1 MTKKPKKI
9 DSRPALS
16 KGQKDALFQSA
27 LLDTPTYK
35 LVAQSD
41 ISIEVFQELDF
52 YLWCIWEVADRFY
65 KRQQRLPALKE
76 LRIEL
81 EQRMDDPQDYL
92 DDDVVE
98 DITDFYKELKAL
110 DEPPLGKDT
119 AREYLQQ
126 FFKEK
131 AWRATGHLA
140 SAQSKIPVS
149 ITEALDTVKADIAA
163 AESLAAEA
171 IPSPFDQKQYD
182 PLTVTSNFIPYG
194 VPFIDAYLGGGGV
207 AGEVYLLLGP
217 SGSAKAQPLTSLIL
231 TPDGWVQM
239 GDLVVGDYVIARNGE
254 PTKVLGV
261 FPQGTVP
268 TYEITFSDGTKTQC
282 SGDHLWLVYDK
293 FSSIDE
299 RRDPTNPKKRINRTK
314 GKAKIVSAGD
324 LAKQALYR
332 QDIRGWKR
340 WRYWIPMCEPVQF
353 SKQAAPRLDPWLLG
367 FLVGDGNLSDS
378 VGFHCVEPDILL
390 RIQQEIELIGYVLSP
405 QGRGTNDWRIVKE
418 TKEKRGANII
428 RDEIVRYGLNVKSSE
443 KFIPDAYRFGNVETR
458 ILFLQG
464 LFDADVTVSS
474 NTDQKGHI
482 TFSTSSN
489 QLMKDVRFMIESLGG
504 TATLSHRT
512 NCGYKNKA
520 GTFVRCLDSYLL
532 YIKCSIPLVSSKKH
546 LKKYKPSNVPPHRQI
561 REVKRVEDKAC
572 QCILVED
579 SEHLYL
585 TNNCIVTHNT
595 TLSQQLSISLAALQ
609 MAKWEHGNKRQ
620 SLGMSYFV
628 SYEMPGHE
636 IMARLYANFAQIN
649 VQKFFEGAPLAK
661 GLDMSPQDQV
671 LFAKAIEYGVRV
683 PSEKER
689 YEHAKKR
696 LSNNWRLLDYSGM
709 SLNEDDLPNPGK
721 GSGLWPEI
729 ANQIAA
735 DMESYKRQGK
745 KRHVAGIFI
754 DYIGIMAQRHCQF
767 HDKDPSRHIR
777 IVCAEAPQN
786 ARSYLSYRFSCPVF
800 LVHQLNAAAAKLK
813 PGQIADMGDAAE
825 SKTMSHNCNA
835 VFVVSQPTSDE
846 HRLVR
851 INRQKGR
858 RMPGMGSVVLQV
870 QGQYARVREVGDLWS
885 WDDLTREFI
894 PQTSMDVRYRPEKED
909 AEMKP
914 MRFDGQEFELI
925 TFGD

>member
-1 MTKKPKKI
+1 MKKSKKI

-27 LLDTPTYK
+27 LLDAPIYK
-35 LVAQSD
+35 LIAQSE
-41 ISIEVFQELDF
+41 ISIEHFRELDF

-126 FFKEK
+126 FFREK

-149 ITEALDTVKADIAA
+149 IIEALDTVKADIAA
-163 AESLAAEA
+163 AESLSAEA

-182 PLTVTSNFIPYG
+182 PLTVTSNLTPYG
-194 VPFIDAYLGGGGV
+194 VPFIDAYLGGGGI

-217 SGSAKAQPLTSLIL
+217 SGSAK
-231 TPDGWVQM
+231 
-239 GDLVVGDYVIARNGE
+239 
-254 PTKVLGV
+254 
-261 FPQGTVP
+261 
-268 TYEITFSDGTKTQC
+268 
-282 SGDHLWLVYDK
+282 
-293 FSSIDE
+293 
-299 RRDPTNPKKRINRTK
+299 
-314 GKAKIVSAGD
+314 
-324 LAKQALYR
+324 
-332 QDIRGWKR
+332 
-340 WRYWIPMCEPVQF
+340 
-353 SKQAAPRLDPWLLG
+353 
-367 FLVGDGNLSDS
+367 
-378 VGFHCVEPDILL
+378 
-390 RIQQEIELIGYVLSP
+390 
-405 QGRGTNDWRIVKE
+405 
-418 TKEKRGANII
+418 
-428 RDEIVRYGLNVKSSE
+428 
-443 KFIPDAYRFGNVETR
+443 
-458 ILFLQG
+458 
-464 LFDADVTVSS
+464 
-474 NTDQKGHI
+474 
-482 TFSTSSN
+482 
-489 QLMKDVRFMIESLGG
+489 
-504 TATLSHRT
+504 
-512 NCGYKNKA
+512 
-520 GTFVRCLDSYLL
+520 
-532 YIKCSIPLVSSKKH
+532 
-546 LKKYKPSNVPPHRQI
+546 
-561 REVKRVEDKAC
+561 
-572 QCILVED
+572 
-579 SEHLYL
+579 
-585 TNNCIVTHNT
+585 T

-649 VQKFFEGAPLAK
+649 VQKFLEGAPLAK

-709 SLNEDDLPNPGK
+709 SLNEDDMPNPGK

-754 DYIGIMAQRHCQF
+754 DYIGIMAHRHCQF
-767 HDKDPSRHIR
+767 HDKDPSRFIR
-777 IVCAEAPQN
+777 LVCAEAPQN
-786 ARSYLSYRFSCPVF
+786 ARSYLSYRFRCPVL

-813 PGQIADMGDAAE
+813 PGQVADMGDAAE

-835 VFVVSQPTSDE
+835 VFVVSQPTQDE

-870 QGQYARVREVGDLWS
+870 QGQYARVREVNDLWS

-894 PQTSMDVRYRPEKED
+894 PQTSMDVRYRQEKE
-909 AEMKP
+909 ETEPKP
-914 MRFDGQEFELI
+914 MRFDGQEFEL
-925 TFGD
+925 FGFES